1 MRKAL
6 VTASVLVVVVVIAY
20 LAYNL
25 MRPRV
30 APCETIFQQTSLKLT
45 TSLKLVQS
53 NGPEVSIEEG
63 KIQDLTERAQM
74 SALNLKTCCIVLE
87 GGKLSSEQ
95 FLRCKDD
102 AERFGA
108 QVEKVAA
115 TVDEARAAKQ
125 QGKRD
130 VVQRKLHEIDR
141 DMAAAVTA
149 SEGLRARV
157 AGLQPGD
164 ERKGPSQVTETHR
177 APPTDPHGGTV
188 LITATDG
195 AVTQV
200 FADGFGQ
207 AYSPTA
213 LGLRSGQ
220 SIPFEKVQAIDV
232 VTRSEAQ
239 AGVRITLRDGKVV
252 EGAIEADSS
261 IFNFVGEND
270 LGRFELPVSKLK
282 RIEFRR

>member
-20 LAYNL
+20 LAFNL

-30 APCETIFQQTSLKLT
+30 APCETIFQQTSLKLS
-45 TSLKLVQS
+45 TSLNLVRS
-53 NGPEVSIEEG
+53 KGPEVSIEEQ
-63 KIQDLTERAQM
+63 KIQDLTERSQM

-115 TVDEARAAKQ
+115 NVDEARAAKQ
-125 QGKRD
+125 QGKQD
-130 VVQRKLHEIDR
+130 IVQRKLREIDQE
-141 DMAAAVTA
+141 MSAAMTT
-149 SEGLRARV
+149 SEELRTRV
-157 AGLQPGD
+157 AGLQSADARKEPG
-164 ERKGPSQVTETHR
+164 QVTETHQR
-177 APPTDPHGGTV
+177 PPSDPHGGTV
-188 LITATDG
+188 LITASDG
-195 AVTQV
+195 TVTPV
-200 FADGFGQ
+200 YVDSFGQ
-207 AYSPTA
+207 AVNRTE

-220 SIPFEKVQAIDV
+220 SIPFEKIQAIDV
-232 VTRSEAQ
+232 VKQSEDQ
-239 AGVRITLRDGKVV
+239 AVVRITLRDGRVV
-252 EGAIEADSS
+252 EGSIEANSS
-261 IFNFVGEND
+261 IFNFTGEND
-270 LGRFELPVSKLK
+270 LGRFELPASKLK